1 MKLTDVLDASKE
13 FLAQGHRFK
22 QSGELDQAITSF
34 QRAIDLDGYCDE
46 AHHFLGE
53 ILGQKNKLAEA
64 IGYYVQALELNP
76 QNHWTHHCLGQTF
89 SWLDNIDDAID
100 CAARALEL
108 QPDLPEFSAQ
118 LALYLEIKGNTT
130 EAIAH
135 YQQALQLNP
144 ALPENN
150 YLSLIK
156 LMREQNQT
164 NAAIPYCQ
172 AGVKA
177 HPNCAELQFLT
188 GETLVQEDLLQDA
201 IASYQQA
208 VTLEPNYWQAY
219 GALSL
224 LYTQL
229 GQTELATQAQTQAEQ
244 AFFQIPE
251 FNRSELP
258 TDFDWEIY
266 LAFNSELKVN
276 TRLEAI
282 AHFLLYGIKENKLY
296 ALKHLHDSAKKTD
309 IASLSKIPTV
319 ISTVNSLTNSPSTRR
334 LAVLVHIYYFDLWS
348 ELVSYIQNIPEG
360 FDLYIN
366 IVASIWQPQMHNIIR
381 QDFPQAKIIVSANRG
396 KDVGGHLS
404 SMRHL
409 DFSQYDLMCLLHTK
423 KSPHI
428 DSRISDAWRRDLYQ
442 ALLGSPAKAIENIAL
457 MQQQEQ
463 IGSIG
468 SRFWRCTMM
477 GNNWSNY
484 NRLLA
489 EFNISETAQDCEY
502 VSGTMMFVRSQIM
515 ETIYHHFQN
524 QELESGDRQSLDFH
538 VDGQVA
544 HAIERLI
551 GNLVR
556 DRGLTMYWQE

>member
-1 MKLTDVLDASKE
+1 MKLTDVLNASKE
-13 FLAQGHRFK
+13 FLGQGHQFK
-22 QSGELDQAITSF
+22 QSGKLDQAIISF
-34 QRAIDLDGYCDE
+34 QRAIELNGYCDE
-46 AHHFLGE
+46 AYHFLGE
-53 ILGQKNKLAEA
+53 ILGQKNELVEA
-64 IGYYVQALELNP
+64 TRYYVQALEINP

-89 SWLDNIDDAID
+89 SWLDNIDDAVD
-100 CAARALEL
+100 CAVRALEL
-108 QPDLPEFSAQ
+108 QPDLPEFSVQ
-118 LALYLEIKGNTT
+118 LALYLEIKGDTT

-135 YQQALQLNP
+135 YQKALQLNP
-144 ALPENN
+144 DLSEST

-156 LMREQNQT
+156 LMGEQDQT
-164 NAAIPYCQ
+164 RAAIPYCQ
-172 AGVKA
+172 AGVQI
-177 HPNCAELQFLT
+177 HPNCAELQFLMGQT
-188 GETLVQEDLLQDA
+188 FARENLLPDA
-201 IASYQQA
+201 IDSYKQA
-208 VTLEPNYWQAY
+208 VALQPNYWQADE
-219 GALSL
+219 ALSL
-224 LYTQL
+224 IYTQL
-229 GQTELATQAQTQAEQ
+229 EQTNLAAEAKAQAEK

-251 FNRSELP
+251 FNRSDLP
-258 TDFDWEIY
+258 ADFDWEIY
-266 LAFNSELKVN
+266 LAFNSELQVN
-276 TRLEAI
+276 SPLEAI

-296 ALKHLHDSAKKTD
+296 ALKHLHDPAKKPD
-309 IASLSKIPTV
+309 IVPSTK
-319 ISTVNSLTNSPSTRR
+319 ISTDNPNLQTSSISTNR
-334 LAVLVHIYYFDLWS
+334 LAILVHIYYFDLWS
-348 ELVSYIQNIPEG
+348 ELASYITNIPKG

-366 IVASIWQPQMHNIIR
+366 IVVSIWQPQMHDIIR
-381 QDFPQAKIIVSANRG
+381 QDFSQAKIIISTNRG
-396 KDVGGHLS
+396 KDIGGHLS

-409 DFSQYDLMCLLHTK
+409 DFSRYDLMCLLHTK

-442 ALLGSPAKAIENIAL
+442 SLLGNPAKAAENIAL
-457 MQQQEQ
+457 MHQHKQ

-489 EFNISETAQDCEY
+489 EFNISKTAQDCEY

-515 ETIYHHFQN
+515 ETIYNHFQD
-524 QELESGDRQSLDFH
+524 QELESGDQQSLDFH